1 MPLRCP
7 DRHRARIGSWES
19 ARPRAATWRCR
30 LPFAPRFDHHRR
42 TVVTTLRRSYLCIH
56 YCGLAV
62 LTSTNHPAAVTGAA
76 LLVILAVC
84 ACIPTALSP
93 SRHARHRHR
102 QPQPQP
108 QRFAL
113 DTHCGYAHVIRG
125 GPAGALLRMH
135 LSTSPPCDSA
145 SALRFPTPAAPIRLP
160 SATSHANGKHV
171 GFLVLRL
178 PPPNHSAHA

>member
-1 MPLRCP
+1 MQRCSSFLLC
-7 DRHRARIGSWES
+7 AA
-19 ARPRAATWRCR
+19 ARP
-30 LPFAPRFDHHRR
+30 
-42 TVVTTLRRSYLCIH
+42 
-56 YCGLAV
+56 
-62 LTSTNHPAAVTGAA
+62 
-76 LLVILAVC
+76 
-84 ACIPTALSP
+84 PTALSP
-93 SRHARHRHR
+93 SRLARHRHRRRHR

-171 GFLVLRL
+171 GLLVLRL
-178 PPPNHSAHA
+178 PPPNHSAHAWATCHGASAHVWSPHFRDSGLCIYLGKATGLWVLSFSVQGVLTSYVLFRCLALVGLVWVP